1 MYVLDRRWVTDNMGV
16 WYYASNT
23 ARTDGHART
32 IASVVSE
39 ITKHGVN
46 MEKPM
51 NIKNDD
57 IIVTPN
63 MEEPMNIEN
72 DDIMVMSGSSYI
84 LLEGENDMCMC
95 TGKHNHDRWGQS
107 STIQVH
113 RSTSWLCG
121 WCCDTQEYYT
131 IRVYSQLCDITVAW
145 FWMWKR
151 PSTTR
156 WPKYSLLFE
165 VYAGVD
171 FVCVYRLNKRGCLN
185 TSKATTLGW
194 GNILAYL
201 VHWGWYV
208 YISLSASVL

>member
-1 MYVLDRRWVTDNMGV
+1 MLDRRWGTDNMGV
-16 WYYASNT
+16 GYYVSNA
-23 ARTDGHART
+23 ARTYGYART

-95 TGKHNHDRWGQS
+95 TGKHNHDR
-107 STIQVH
+107 
-113 RSTSWLCG
+113 
-121 WCCDTQEYYT
+121 
-131 IRVYSQLCDITVAW
+131 
-145 FWMWKR
+145 
-151 PSTTR
+151 
-156 WPKYSLLFE
+156 
-165 VYAGVD
+165 
-171 FVCVYRLNKRGCLN
+171 
-185 TSKATTLGW
+185 
-194 GNILAYL
+194 
-201 VHWGWYV
+201 
-208 YISLSASVL
+208 